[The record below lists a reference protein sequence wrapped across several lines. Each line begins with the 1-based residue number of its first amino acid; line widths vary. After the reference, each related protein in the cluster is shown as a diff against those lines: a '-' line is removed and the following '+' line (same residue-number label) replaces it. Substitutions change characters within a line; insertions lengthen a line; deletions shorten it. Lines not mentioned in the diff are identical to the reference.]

1 MELGCC
7 LAFLVACNDATVRD
21 RAELGRAIEADKTLD
36 HALKQAD
43 DASHAGNDVQAA
55 DILKRTAAP
64 AADEALAK
72 ANAIDARTAWGRK
85 EKDALVALA
94 RDRKDEVGRY
104 ERALRGT
111 DLDEKLAALQKQ
123 LEIEQRA
130 AALEL
135 EVDRGP

>member
-1 MELGCC
+1 M
-7 LAFLVACNDATVRD
+7 
-21 RAELGRAIEADKTLD
+21 
-36 HALKQAD
+36 
-43 DASHAGNDVQAA
+43 
-55 DILKRTAAP
+55 KRTAAP
-64 AADEALAK
+64 AADQALAK
-72 ANAIDARTAWGRK
+72 ASAIDARSPWGKK

>member
-1 MELGCC
+1 
-7 LAFLVACNDATVRD
+7 
-21 RAELGRAIEADKTLD
+21 
-36 HALKQAD
+36 
-43 DASHAGNDVQAA
+43 
-55 DILKRTAAP
+55 LKRTAAP

-72 ANAIDARTAWGRK
+72 ANAIDARTAWGHK

-94 RDRKDEVGRY
+94 HDRKDEVGRY
-104 ERALRGT
+104 ERALRGS
-111 DLDEKLAALQKQ
+111 DLDEKLSALQKQ